1 MTDPRH
7 EPGRPLPATA
17 DPTEQQP
24 HFSKGDET
32 DHVTEHV
39 RPGQGYQPPPPRF
52 MPSPPGPG
60 KAGLI
65 AAGVVGLVLVLA
77 AGVVIGV
84 LIAGGGS
91 EPRSAA
97 AAASSSAP
105 AGPPSAATTTTPA
118 AAGTY
123 SMNGITDACD
133 LVDPTPLHKWSST
146 PDRAPY
152 HHETPPSDDDP
163 GSLSCQFSY
172 KSQSGDGV
180 HWNQAAIDLQV
191 EFTAAGAS
199 PAYDEWKHE
208 DTTAPGVHS
217 GEVTG
222 IGSQGYWHTATGNT
236 THTTGLD
243 YVVCVQDDNVSLRVR
258 IPILRQH
265 GESLP
270 SPDELGV
277 IARNQARQALDGL
290 KRE

>member
-7 EPGRPLPATA
+7 EPGRPRPATA
-17 DPTEQQP
+17 DPTAQRP

-105 AGPPSAATTTTPA
+105 AGPPSATTTTPP

-191 EFTAAGAS
+191 EFTATGAA
-199 PAYDEWKHE
+199 PAYDEWKTE
-208 DTTAPGVHS
+208 DTTGPGVHS

-290 KRE
+290 KRK